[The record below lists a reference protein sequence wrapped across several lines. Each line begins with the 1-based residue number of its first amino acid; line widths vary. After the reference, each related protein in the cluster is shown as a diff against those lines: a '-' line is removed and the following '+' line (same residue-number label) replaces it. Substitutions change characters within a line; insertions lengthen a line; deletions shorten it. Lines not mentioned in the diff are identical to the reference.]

1 MLWAARSVAQPACTP
16 DASLPIPVY
25 PCELNKLEGIFTPLA
40 GSAERAGPINE
51 PALRRFISWQIDR
64 GVHGLYPN
72 SSTGEFTRFSV
83 EERRRIV
90 HVVTAQAG
98 GAFPCWRAPRR
109 RTARRRS
116 RPAKRMH
123 TWARACHR
131 GAVLFK
137 AECGIGIRL
146 FCRDRAP
153 CPSISRSTTS
163 RCSPAPSTFRPSAEE
178 FPRVIGIRDS
188 SGDLAFMM
196 RTDCADSTSPARFH
210 LSHRMGSGAGS
221 PDDGGLRRR
230 HTLPARPCRRS
241 HDT

>member
-90 HVVTAQAG
+90 HVVTDEAG
-98 GAFPCWRAPRR
+98 GRVPMLAGTAEANVKETISACEAYAHMGARLPSWR
-109 RTARRRS
+109 
-116 RPAKRMH
+116 
-123 TWARACHR
+123 
-131 GAVLFK
+131 G
-137 AECGIGIRL
+137 
-146 FCRDRAP
+146 
-153 CPSISRSTTS
+153 SIQS
-163 RCSPAPSTFRPSAEE
+163 
-178 FPRVIGIRDS
+178 
-188 SGDLAFMM
+188 
-196 RTDCADSTSPARFH
+196 
-210 LSHRMGSGAGS
+210 
-221 PDDGGLRRR
+221 
-230 HTLPARPCRRS
+230 
-241 HDT
+241 